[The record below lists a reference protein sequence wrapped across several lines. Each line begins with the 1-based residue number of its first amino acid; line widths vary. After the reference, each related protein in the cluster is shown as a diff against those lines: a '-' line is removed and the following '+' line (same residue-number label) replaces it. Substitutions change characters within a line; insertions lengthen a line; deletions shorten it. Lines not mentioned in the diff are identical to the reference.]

1 MGLPWTQ
8 SLAVPVSVSV
18 SVVGIPAAVS
28 KFSPQFHGQSEAVA

>member
-1 MGLPWTQ
+1 MGLPRNQ
-8 SLAVPVSVSV
+8 SLVVPVSV